1 MNIGR
6 AAEASGVS
14 AKMIRYYERIGLVR
28 PADRTDGNY
37 RSFGP
42 REVHELTFIRRARDL
57 GFSVEEITQLLEL
70 WRERERPAEQVHAT
84 ANLHLADLEARIAGL
99 QALADVLRDLSEACA
114 KGERPEAPILPKA
127 IGLPLLAAD
136 RTGPRRGTYLS

>member
-6 AAEASGVS
+6 AAAASGVS

-28 PADRTDGNY
+28 LADRTNGNY

-57 GFSVEEITQLLEL
+57 GFSVDEIARLLAL
-70 WRERERPAEQVHAT
+70 WRERERPDAEVQAT
-84 ANLHLADLEARIAGL
+84 ADQHLADLETRIAGL
-99 QALADVLRDLSEACA
+99 QALADVLRDLSEGCA
-114 KGERPEAPILPKA
+114 EGERPEAPILA
-127 IGLPLLAAD
+127 QAD
-136 RTGPRRGTYLS
+136 RSSQTRGG

>member
-6 AAEASGVS
+6 AAAASGVS

-28 PADRTDGNY
+28 LADRTNGNY

-57 GFSVEEITQLLEL
+57 GFSVDEIARLLAL
-70 WRERERPAEQVHAT
+70 WRERERPDAEVQAT
-84 ANLHLADLEARIAGL
+84 ADQHLADLETRIAGL
-99 QALADVLRDLSEACA
+99 QALAEVLRDLSEGCA
-114 KGERPEAPILPKA
+114 EGERPEAPILA
-127 IGLPLLAAD
+127 QAD
-136 RTGPRRGTYLS
+136 RSSQTRGG

>member
-6 AAEASGVS
+6 AAAASGVS

-28 PADRTDGNY
+28 LADRTNGNY

-57 GFSVEEITQLLEL
+57 GFSVDEIARLLAL
-70 WRERERPAEQVHAT
+70 WRERERPDAEVQAT
-84 ANLHLADLEARIAGL
+84 ADQHLADLETRIAGL
-99 QALADVLRDLSEACA
+99 QALAEVLRDLSEGCA
-114 KGERPEAPILPKA
+114 EGERPEAPILA
-127 IGLPLLAAD
+127 QAD
-136 RTGPRRGTYLS
+136 RSSQARGG

>member
-6 AAEASGVS
+6 AANASGVS

-37 RSFGP
+37 RSFGL

-57 GFSVEEITQLLEL
+57 GFSVEEIARLLGL
-70 WRERERPAEQVHAT
+70 WRERERPAAEVQAT
-84 ANLHLADLEARIAGL
+84 ADRHLADLEGRIAGL
-99 QALADVLRDLSEACA
+99 QALAEVLRGLSAACA
-114 KGERPEAPILPKA
+114 DGERPEAPV
-127 IGLPLLAAD
+127 LAEAD
-136 RTGPRRGTYLS
+136 PPPSFHED